1 MNVMPGQRT
10 VDAGMTPRIILMADQ
25 GVIEL
30 PGPAVLD
37 SVNAYDGANTNRTDE
52 LLAGL
57 ILAQITAS
65 KKWVP
70 CKRTQ
75 ANGAGSSATALIVD
89 NARSFVAGETLQIG
103 STTGV
108 ISSINYGT
116 NTITLTAAKTWSDND
131 VVYAITAADGSTSLA
146 GAEIAR
152 CILKESVR
160 LLDGVQFSTSRVD
173 KGFVGLIG
181 GYVNSA
187 MILSDYAAIIASGVT
202 NYLSGIRWSHQQQP

>member
-10 VDAGMTPRIILMADQ
+10 VDAGMTPRIILMSDQ

-30 PGPAVLD
+30 PGPAIMD

-52 LLAGL
+52 MLAGL

-70 CKRTQ
+70 VKRTQ
-75 ANGAGSSATALIVD
+75 ANGAGSTTATLIVD
-89 NARSFVAGETLQIG
+89 NARSFIAGETLQIG
-103 STTGV
+103 STTGI

-116 NTITLTAAKTWSDND
+116 STITLTATKSWSDND
-131 VVYAITAADGSTSLA
+131 VVYAITAADGATSLA
-146 GAEIAR
+146 GCEIAR

-160 LLDGVQFSTSRVD
+160 LLDGVQFSTTKVD
-173 KGFVGLIG
+173 KAFVGILG
-181 GYVNSA
+181 GYVNSN
-187 MILSDYAAIIASGVT
+187 MILSDYAAVRAVT
-202 NYLSGIRWSHQQQP
+202 NYLSSIRWSDQQQSV